1 MASTLSEDG
10 TFRSF
15 HKVAHK
21 QKIRYSEWAKE
32 AQQCTFKGFTHH
44 VVLCRFIKKVLKGE
58 SEKHFGKKARRE
70 IKEKKKKTK
79 RRVELSPDGKSF
91 VPSLTEHSK

>member
-32 AQQCTFKGFTHH
+32 GFTHH

-70 IKEKKKKTK
+70 IKEKKKTK

>member
-15 HKVAHK
+15 HKAAHK

-44 VVLCRFIKKVLKGE
+44 VVLRRFIKKVLKGE
-58 SEKHFGKKARRE
+58 SEKEKKHFGKKARRE
-70 IKEKKKKTK
+70 EIKEK
-79 RRVELSPDGKSF
+79 L
-91 VPSLTEHSK
+91 